1 MGGAGFETNFFVRH
15 DPCPSCGSRN
25 NLGRYSDGHGHCYG
39 CGYREAGN
47 GRVLEKTS
55 NGAPIRQAKLE
66 MNGTYEAI
74 PERRISVDTCRKFG
88 VTVEKENGVIVKHH
102 YPFKNKEGETKA
114 SKVRVVKNKEFYAT
128 GSTQGLAL
136 FGQDTC
142 KGSGRFITITEGELD
157 CLSVSEMFER
167 KWDVVSLRNGASAA
181 IKEIKEQF
189 LISLSH

>member
-74 PERRISVDTCRKFG
+74 PERRISVDTCRKALKILHSQIL
-88 VTVEKENGVIVKHH
+88 VLSSSKKDK
-102 YPFKNKEGETKA
+102 YKTKL
-114 SKVRVVKNKEFYAT
+114 N
-128 GSTQGLAL
+128 
-136 FGQDTC
+136 
-142 KGSGRFITITEGELD
+142 
-157 CLSVSEMFER
+157 M
-167 KWDVVSLRNGASAA
+167 
-181 IKEIKEQF
+181 
-189 LISLSH
+189 